1 MKELTVFEKF
11 DMLPRRL
18 DVIGNGNRNGRY
30 RIIIIDNETSGSA
43 NCCII
48 RYAKEWK
55 DGFSNDN
62 LFEVQGKSLEEAI
75 FNMYEKYLVLK
86 FLRTLDNHS
95 LPRIYQSFGQDGI
108 SHLGHG
114 LKIIFSIQYPYQN
127 Q

>member
-30 RIIIIDNETSGSA
+30 RIVIIDNETSGSA

-86 FLRTLDNHS
+86 PQYIRGIEFLDKEYQFDKTH
-95 LPRIYQSFGQDGI
+95 RIEEINGETYCI
-108 SHLGHG
+108 
-114 LKIIFSIQYPYQN
+114 PTN
-127 Q
+127 